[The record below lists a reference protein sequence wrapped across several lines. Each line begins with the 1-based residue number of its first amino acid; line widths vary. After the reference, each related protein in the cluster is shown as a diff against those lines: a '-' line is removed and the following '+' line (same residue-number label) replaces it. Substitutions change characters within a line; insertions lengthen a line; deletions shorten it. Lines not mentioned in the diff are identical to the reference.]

1 MPPSASDPEPRPEA
15 AAPAPPAGVEGT
27 PAGDDRE
34 ASRSR
39 GMSFLVELAQI
50 AFFAI
55 ALYLILNF
63 AIQTVAV
70 FGPSSYPNL
79 EQGDYLIASK
89 IDYRIHSPQ
98 RGDFVIIRDPWD
110 ASQNFIKRVIG
121 LPGEMISIRN
131 AHVYINGKRLI
142 EPYLSDTEAWTYQTT
157 MAPIKLRPR
166 SYFVMGDN
174 RNHSTDSRDFGPVSV
189 NDVEAKAW
197 VRVWP
202 LNRLAVLD
210 TRPPHVAASA

>member
-1 MPPSASDPEPRPEA
+1 P
-15 AAPAPPAGVEGT
+15 
-27 PAGDDRE
+27 RE
-34 ASRSR
+34 AEGRR
-39 GMSFLVELAQI
+39 RAGSFIVELAQI

-70 FGPSSYPNL
+70 YGPSSYPNL

-89 IDYRIHSPQ
+89 LDYRFHAPQ

-110 ASQNFIKRVIG
+110 STQNFIKRVIG
-121 LPGEMISIRN
+121 LPGETVSIRS
-131 AHVYINGKRLI
+131 AHLYINGRVLI
-142 EPYLSDTEAWTYQTT
+142 EPYLSDTERWTFQAN
-157 MAPIKLRPR
+157 MAPRRLGPHQF
-166 SYFVMGDN
+166 FVMGDN
-174 RNHSTDSRDFGPVSV
+174 RNHSTDSRDFGPVSI

-202 LNRLAVLD
+202 FSRFGVLD
-210 TRPPHVAASA
+210 TTPPRLGPLSAAA

>member
-1 MPPSASDPEPRPEA
+1 M
-15 AAPAPPAGVEGT
+15 
-27 PAGDDRE
+27 
-34 ASRSR
+34 
-39 GMSFLVELAQI
+39 VELAQI

-70 FGPSSYPNL
+70 YGPSSYPNL

-89 IDYRIHSPQ
+89 VDYRFHPPQ

-110 ASQNFIKRVIG
+110 STQNFIKRVIG
-121 LPGEMISIRN
+121 LPGETIAIRD
-131 AHVYINGKRLI
+131 AHVYVDGRLLV
-142 EPYLSDTEAWTYQTT
+142 EPYLADTERWTFQAN
-157 MAPIKLRPR
+157 MAPRTLGAGQ
-166 SYFVMGDN
+166 YFVMGDN
-174 RNHSTDSRDFGPVSV
+174 RNHSTDSRDFGPITI

-202 LNRLAVLD
+202 FNRFGVLD
-210 TRPPHVAASA
+210 AKPPRLGPVSTAG